1 MDRER
6 LKQLASEKAVEEVQ
20 SGMVVGLGTGST
32 VYYALLKLGE
42 WVRDGLDIVGV
53 PTSAAT
59 EEIAAA
65 QGIPLST
72 LEKHPVIDL
81 TIDGADEVDANLD
94 LIKGGG
100 GALVREKI
108 IAHASKRLII
118 VVDEGKLSECLGTNF
133 YLPVEVLQFGWQAT
147 QRALNGIC
155 GKSTLRRADGTPF
168 VSDNGNYILDCH
180 FDGIPHPGETEL
192 QLNNIPGSV
201 ENGLFVKRADK
212 VVIGTTSG
220 VQTKE
225 K

>member
-1 MDRER
+1 MSTFRVALSADFR
-6 LKQLASEKAVEEVQ
+6 KPD
-20 SGMVVGLGTGST
+20 GSPSFPEFDLS
-32 VYYALLKLGE
+32 ALE
-42 WVRDGLDIVGV
+42 QRPNLDFFFLE
-53 PTSAAT
+53 PE
-59 EEIAAA
+59 EEISAA

-118 VVDEGKLSECLGTNF
+118 VVDEGKLAECLGTNF
-133 YLPVEVLQFGWQAT
+133 YLPVEVLQFGCQAT

-201 ENGLFVKRADK
+201 ENGLFVNRADK

-225 K
+225 R